1 MHELL
6 CKIPYTYWFL
16 RCEPGSRKNR
26 TQAKVQGV
34 QTRATLVDKSVERLT
49 ASPVMDQEGFQGVA
63 MVSSKEEH
71 PVGDRAASTEL
82 QLE

>member
-1 MHELL
+1 
-6 CKIPYTYWFL
+6 
-16 RCEPGSRKNR
+16 
-26 TQAKVQGV
+26 
-34 QTRATLVDKSVERLT
+34 
-49 ASPVMDQEGFQGVA
+49 MDQEGFQGVA